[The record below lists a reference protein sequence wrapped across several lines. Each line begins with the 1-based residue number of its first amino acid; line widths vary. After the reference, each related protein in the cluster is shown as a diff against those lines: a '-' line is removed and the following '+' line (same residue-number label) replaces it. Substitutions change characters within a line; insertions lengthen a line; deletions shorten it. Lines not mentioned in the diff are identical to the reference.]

1 VAASALRLAVL
12 AGALLLAVRP
22 VPGAAQVGPSDPGA
36 GAAPGTEL
44 TVYHAVYGPGE
55 AVWEMFGHN
64 AIWIHD
70 ASTGTTTSYNYGMFD
85 FEQPGFVPRLMRGD
99 MLYWMDARDADREV
113 QVYQYYDRSVW
124 VQRLNMTAAQ
134 RHGLREFL
142 DWNWLPANSQYRYDY
157 FRDNCSTRVRDALD
171 RALGG
176 AISGALSGVTTG
188 TTFRWHSLRLT
199 ERSHLTYTGLVLGL
213 GKPTDRPI
221 DAWDEG
227 FIPMEL
233 ARHLRT
239 VTVVDDA
246 GGSVPLVAEE
256 VTLYTS
262 TREPPPDVPPRRT
275 AGYLV
280 LGLLLG
286 GGMFVLGHFART
298 SRRAAFGLA
307 LAITTWGVVTGFF
320 GLILALLW
328 GATNHVDSY
337 DNLNLLQVSPLG
349 FLLAV
354 AAPLAVLR
362 RTSPTRNF
370 AVLRLAWPSAIAM
383 LAMSATGLLLAIL
396 PVLHQENGPIVAL
409 VLPVHAAVVLS
420 LYRAIPRSTSPA
432 EDGTARI
439 RLPAAA

>member
-1 VAASALRLAVL
+1 LAASALRLAAV
-12 AGALLLAVRP
+12 AGVLLLAVRAGP
-22 VPGAAQVGPSDPGA
+22 VSGQAASEPGA
-36 GAAPGTEL
+36 EL

-70 ASTGTTTSYNYGMFD
+70 AGTGTTTSYNYGMFD

-124 VQRLNMTAAQ
+124 AQRLNMTAAQ
-134 RHGLREFL
+134 RHALREFL

-176 AISGALSGVTTG
+176 AISDALSGVPTG

-199 ERSHLTYTGLVLGL
+199 ERSHLTYSGLVLGL

-262 TREPPPDVPPRRT
+262 ARQPPPDAPPQRT

-286 GGMFVLGHFART
+286 GGMFLLGHFGRN

-307 LAITTWGVVTGFF
+307 AAITTWGVVTGFF

-328 GATNHVDSY
+328 GATNHIDSY
-337 DNLNLLQVSPLG
+337 DNLNLLQVNPLG

-370 AVLRLAWPSAIAM
+370 AVLRLAWPAAIAM
-383 LAMSATGLLLAIL
+383 LAMSATGLLLAVL
-396 PVLHQENGPIVAL
+396 PVLPALHQENGPIIAL

-420 LYRAIPRSTSPA
+420 LYRAIPRNTSPA
-432 EDGTARI
+432 EDGTAKI
-439 RLPAAA
+439 RLRAAA